1 MKCGCRHVKE
11 RDAPPLEQID
21 KERENPPPLVGA
33 GVPDRPAGESTII
46 TMPGRIR
53 TRYVPSVGDSLPDCP
68 AGGGYGYNQAWANTN
83 PVPGRSG
90 TPAPTE

>member
-33 GVPDRPAGESTII
+33 GVPDRPGTGFVFA
-46 TMPGRIR
+46 
-53 TRYVPSVGDSLPDCP
+53 
-68 AGGGYGYNQAWANTN
+68 QAWL
-83 PVPGRSG
+83 
-90 TPAPTE
+90 